1 MELQELID
9 QLTRFFK
16 ENATRR
22 LVDICGSSRLKE
34 DLGLDDLDYLELV
47 MQLEDL
53 YNIKISDEEANR
65 LQTVEDVANLI
76 LKLRDEYS

>member
-16 ENATRR
+16 ENTTHR

-34 DLGLDDLDYLELV
+34 DLDLEDLDYLELV
-47 MQLEDL
+47 MKLED
-53 YNIKISDEEANR
+53 YYHIRISDADANR

>member
-1 MELQELID
+1 LID

-16 ENATRR
+16 ENTTHR

-34 DLGLDDLDYLELV
+34 DLGLDDLDYIEVV
-47 MQLEDL
+47 MKLEDV
-53 YNIKISDEEANR
+53 YCIKIPDEDANH